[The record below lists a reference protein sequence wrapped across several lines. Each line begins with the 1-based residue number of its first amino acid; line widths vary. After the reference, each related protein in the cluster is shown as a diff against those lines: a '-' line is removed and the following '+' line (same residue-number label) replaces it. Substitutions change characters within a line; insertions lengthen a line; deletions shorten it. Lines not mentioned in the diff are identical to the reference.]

1 MVKIA
6 KYPTEQ
12 RATLSYLLRL
22 WREGDDDRPEWR
34 VSLRSTHS
42 GEPLGL
48 ASLKICTDS
57 CSARLARHRRRS
69 QTDRRRSR
77 RATCQTNQADG
88 GVGYKPA
95 TGLAQEGG
103 VIIR

>member
-1 MVKIA
+1 MVKTA

-42 GEPLGL
+42 GEQFGL
-48 ASLKICTDS
+48 ASLEDLY
-57 CSARLARHRRRS
+57 RFL
-69 QTDRRRSR
+69 Q
-77 RATCQTNQADG
+77 CQTGTTPKAEPDG
-88 GVGYKPA
+88 
-95 TGLAQEGG
+95 QEP
-103 VIIR
+103 